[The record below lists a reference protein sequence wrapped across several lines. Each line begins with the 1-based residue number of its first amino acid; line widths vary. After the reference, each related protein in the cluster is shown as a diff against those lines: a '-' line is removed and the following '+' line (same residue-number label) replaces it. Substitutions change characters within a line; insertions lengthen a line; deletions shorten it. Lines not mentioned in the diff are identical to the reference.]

1 MRSPP
6 GPAICL
12 CEPFQCNPSSAERV
26 LSNPPTPFVHQK
38 VVVPVPLTSAG
49 ALGSSVPKFNVEVPL
64 RNLHGP
70 LTCAVTVKVLVSAH
84 AVPPAVSTA
93 STMKNIMHFLMFS
106 PIPFPG

>member
-1 MRSPP
+1 MTSPS

-12 CEPFQCNPSSAERV
+12 CEPFQCNPSLAVRV
-26 LSNPPTPFVHQK
+26 LSNPPTAFVHQK

-64 RNLHGP
+64 KNLHVP

-84 AVPPAVSTA
+84 AAPPAASTA
-93 STMKNIMHFLMFS
+93 SAMKNTLF
-106 PIPFPG
+106 